1 MPSPFPGMDP
11 FLEQPKLWAA
21 YHHQLVAAL
30 YQLLLP
36 GLVDR
41 YRARIGAR
49 QYRSELALFTSIIR
63 EDHTEEFIEIRSRA
77 DGRLVTLVEVVSPA
91 NKTTLAGRAA
101 YLDTRAVAIGGK
113 GATVE
118 IDLITQGKPALD
130 FSRDGLPEYDH
141 TVTVTRAPT
150 PDRYEIYTATVS
162 KRLPKFKLPLA
173 ADDRDTVLDLQ
184 VAIARAYD
192 QGDFGRHID
201 YRAPLPVDVKL
212 TDASKAWVI
221 DWLRQLNGV

>member
-11 FLEQPKLWAA
+11 FLEEPKLWAA

-63 EDHTEEFIEIRSRA
+63 EDHTEEFIEIRSRT

-91 NKTTLAGRAA
+91 NKTTPAGRAA
-101 YLDTRAVAIGGK
+101 YLDTRSVAIGGK

-118 IDLITQGKPALD
+118 IDLVTQGKPALD

-184 VAIARAYD
+184 VAVARAYD
-192 QGDFGRHID
+192 QGDFGKHVD
-201 YRAPLPVDVKL
+201 YRGALPVDVKL
-212 TDASKAWVI
+212 TDASKTWVAE
-221 DWLRQLNGV
+221 WLKQLNGA

>member
-11 FLEQPKLWAA
+11 FLEDPKLWGA

-91 NKTTLAGRAA
+91 NKTTPAGRAA
-101 YLDTRAVAIGGK
+101 YLDTRAVAIGGR

-192 QGDFGRHID
+192 QGDFGRLID
-201 YRAPLPVDVKL
+201 YRGPLPADVKL
-212 TDASKAWVI
+212 TDASKAWVS
-221 DWLRQLNGV
+221 DWLKQLNGV

>member
-1 MPSPFPGMDP
+1 MDP
-11 FLEQPKLWAA
+11 FLEEPKLWAA

-91 NKTTLAGRAA
+91 NKTTPAGRAA
-101 YLDTRAVAIGGK
+101 YLDTRAAAIGGR

-141 TVTVTRAPT
+141 TVTVTRSPT

-192 QGDFGRHID
+192 QGDFGRLID
-201 YRAPLPVDVKL
+201 YRGPLPVDVKL
-212 TDASKAWVI
+212 TEGSRAWVAE
-221 DWLRQLNGV
+221 WLKQLNGV